1 MNFRCIFLVITTFFI
16 TGCSH
21 SPPKHTLTIAIH
33 DDPHSLSPEQGENAF
48 NFSLSK
54 ILFAT
59 LFHEEPSG
67 LIPALVSSYQLSE
80 NGLCYRF
87 FIRKDAKWNDG
98 SLLLAED
105 VVAAWGHTKKTGRYP
120 ELFENLTFYAPSS
133 SEIVIQLKEPSS
145 QLLAI
150 LASPFFSVY
159 RPGSPLLSSGP
170 FMVHTYLQGQTLVLR
185 KNPHYYDSALVELQ
199 SINFRILPDIYTALH
214 LLRRGDVDWVGQPWH
229 QGIPFE
235 LRSSSPFYAHY
246 PVNGTFWLILNSKDP
261 ILSSLANRQRLIS
274 SIQKENLV
282 RFALGNQYKVVESPS
297 PNDDATSYCYEV
309 SSEPFPGKITLI
321 YPNNITRCQRLAE
334 VLQEQCRNAGI
345 NLVLKGLEYHVFVQK
360 RAMQDFSISTATSIA
375 FHPLTY
381 AQFDQ
386 TALNDFTCLPL
397 YHMEYDYILSRPLDH
412 VIHCPS
418 GSVDLMYARF
428 H

>member
-1 MNFRCIFLVITTFFI
+1 MSFRCIFLVIVIFLI
-16 TGCSH
+16 TGCSY
-21 SPPKHTLTIAIH
+21 SLPKHTLTIAIH

-48 NFSLSK
+48 NFSLSR

-59 LFHEEPSG
+59 LFREEPSG
-67 LIPALVSSYQLSE
+67 LIPALASSYQPSE

-87 FIRKDAKWNDG
+87 FIRKDAKWSDG

-105 VVAAWGHTKKTGRYP
+105 VVAAWTHTKKTGRYP
-120 ELFENLTFYAPSS
+120 ELFDNLTFYAPSS
-133 SEIVIQLKEPSS
+133 SEVVVELKDPSS

-159 RPGSPLLSSGP
+159 RPESPLLSSGP
-170 FMVHTYLQGQTLVLR
+170 FMVHTYLQGETLVLH
-185 KNPHYYDSALVELQ
+185 KNPHYYDDALVELQ
-199 SINFRILPDIYTALH
+199 SIDFRIIPNIYTALH

-235 LRSSSPFYAHY
+235 LRSASPFYAHY
-246 PVNGTFWLILNSKDP
+246 PVDGTFWLILNSKDP
-261 ILSSLANRQRLIS
+261 ILSSLANRKRLVAAIR
-274 SIQKENLV
+274 KEELV
-282 RFALGNQYKVVESPS
+282 RYALGDQYKVVESPS
-297 PNDDATSYCYEV
+297 PNEDERFCCYED
-309 SSEPFPGKITLI
+309 SSAQFPGKITLI

-345 NLVLKGLEYHVFVQK
+345 NLVLQGLEYHVFVQK
-360 RAMQDFSISTATSIA
+360 RAMQDFSISTATSIT
-375 FHPLTY
+375 FHPLTC
-381 AQFDQ
+381 AQFDH

-397 YHMEYDYILSRPLDH
+397 YHMEYDYILGKPLDH
-412 VIHCPS
+412 VIHHPS
-418 GSVDLMYARF
+418 GSVDLIYARF